1 MKTKNLTISDATKEE
16 LLEYFFVPE
25 GMGGGFTITG
35 PITAPQ
41 DRFLLWLKTRR
52 AKECLDAMDKATDKG
67 LVALKESVRL
77 TKKAATETDVD
88 KLISLSAK
96 ANELYKTFEKYDKEA
111 QMYMKKADEVWE

>member
-16 LLEYFFVPE
+16 LLEYFFKPE
-25 GMGGGFTITG
+25 GMGGGFTIT
-35 PITAPQ
+35 APQ
-41 DRFLLWLKTRR
+41 DKFLLWLKTRR
-52 AKECLDAMDKATDKG
+52 AKECLDAMDKATNKG

-77 TKKAATETDVD
+77 NKEAATETDVD

-96 ANELYKTFEKYDKEA
+96 ADELYRTFEKYDKEA